1 MPDVHKPKAQKL
13 QAQKPQAKKPKPEP
27 ADVQCPACYLW
38 TAEYVAE
45 CLMNEVWAYQRVKY
59 NYNYDDNDA
68 ATEKAIRIIV
78 KMTRKYGVWFDKHQP
93 WHVNNTNN
101 AVPCP
106 CPLCKGTGRVIP
118 DLCTA
123 YVLAGGN
130 GALTIKA
137 IVALRKAL
145 SG

>member
-1 MPDVHKPKAQKL
+1 MPKAQK
-13 QAQKPQAKKPKPEP
+13 PQSEAS
-27 ADVQCPACYLW
+27 VTCPACYRW
-38 TAEYVAE
+38 TAEYVARE
-45 CLMNEVWAYQRVKY
+45 LRIMAWEESNQQIN
-59 NYNYDDNDA
+59 NYNKEF
-68 ATEKAIRIIV
+68 EKRILPVV
-78 KMTRKYGVWFDKHQP
+78 KMANKYGGW
-93 WHVNNTNN
+93 VNKDRIWMGNYY

-137 IVALRKAL
+137 MVALRKAI